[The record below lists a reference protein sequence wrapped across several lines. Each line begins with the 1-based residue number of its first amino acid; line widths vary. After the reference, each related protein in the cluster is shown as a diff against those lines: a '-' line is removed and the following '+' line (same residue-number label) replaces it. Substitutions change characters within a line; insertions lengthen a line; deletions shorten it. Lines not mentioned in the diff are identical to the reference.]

1 MSRTLLRLG
10 VTALSTAA
18 LSAVALAPSPALAGG
33 SMFFSKSSGT
43 TAAVSWL
50 EMGELPAA
58 ANALGNAH
66 FGDLYVED
74 LGRGRARAF
83 GTVYDLQCRKGV
95 VPERPDG
102 HGDEVTSRG
111 CTLVGTRYV
120 SGGSG
125 LTFSIDRELTK
136 ATLTGSLSVGDAHGE
151 GPVGTP
157 PVNITWNGAGDLQ
170 SYSDSGRFTDEFGTY
185 TYRYSG
191 TSRPA
196 LVGAGSR
203 IGPMVFDDEAGE
215 SSSADMVS
223 YTSSSRQRS

>member
-1 MSRTLLRLG
+1 MSNTFRRLA
-10 VTALSTAA
+10 VTTATTAA
-18 LSAVALAPSPALAGG
+18 VSALALVPSPAMAS

-83 GTVYDLQCRKGV
+83 GTVFDLQCKKGV
-95 VPERPDG
+95 VPTRPG
-102 HGDEVTSRG
+102 HGEEPTTRG

-120 SGGSG
+120 EGGTG
-125 LTFSIDRELTK
+125 LTFTIDRELTK
-136 ATLTGSLSVGDAHGE
+136 ATLTGTLSVGDAHGGE

-157 PVNITWNGAGDLQ
+157 PVSITWTGAGALEP
-170 SYSDSGRFTDEFGTY
+170 YSESGRYTDAYGTY
-185 TYRYSG
+185 SYRYSG
-191 TSRPA
+191 TRRSATIAP
-196 LVGAGSR
+196 GSR
-203 IGPMVFDDEAGE
+203 IGPMVFDDEQGE
-215 SSSADMVS
+215 SSTADLGS
-223 YTSSSRQRS
+223 YSSSSRQRS